1 MFNIGSFFEKFNNA
15 ALKEIKKRDVVV
27 KAIEK
32 AVGVTID
39 VKDISFNN
47 KTIQINAA
55 PGLKSQLFMKKES
68 ILSMVRIGLPGL
80 IITDLR

>member
-15 ALKEIKKRDVVV
+15 ALKEIKKRDVVAR
-27 KAIEK
+27 AIEK
-32 AVGVTID
+32 TVGAVVD

-47 KTIQINAA
+47 KIVQINGA
-55 PGLKSQLFMKKES
+55 PGLKNQIFMKKEA
-68 ILSMVRIGLPGL
+68 ILSIVRAELPSL